1 MRIEEKSVQVK
12 WPIINTNEKQ
22 NENLLSLQQLKEFE
36 SKDLIPLPL
45 MINEN
50 QASLLDN
57 FDLIKQRY
65 STLADLNLSRGELLF
80 IFSSIRLFVDNRWE
94 TITNC
99 I

>member
-1 MRIEEKSVQVK
+1 MRIEEKTVQVK

-22 NENLLSLQQLKEFE
+22 NENLSSLQQLKQFE

-50 QASLLDN
+50 QASLLEN

-65 STLADLNLSRGELLF
+65 SALADLHLSRGEFSL
-80 IFSSIRLFVDNRWE
+80 IFS
-94 TITNC
+94 
-99 I
+99 